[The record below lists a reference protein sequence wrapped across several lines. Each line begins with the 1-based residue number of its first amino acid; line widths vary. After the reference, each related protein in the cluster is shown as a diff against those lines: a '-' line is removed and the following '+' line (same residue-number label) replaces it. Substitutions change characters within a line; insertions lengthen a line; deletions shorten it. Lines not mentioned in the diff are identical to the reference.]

1 MAYVGNIP
9 VVGPLL
15 TTTGSA
21 LNSVASTAAWL
32 TGATLTVTA
41 KGMDVVVDGVA
52 NMTGQEGSALH
63 KTAQVGVSLLDVGAS
78 MTKMYDLAVGNTA
91 TDIATVT
98 ASPTIPQTVS
108 QIING
113 AGPGVDEHSQALV
126 ATLAN
131 YSQFVVPQNGMTQ
144 DEFVSAVFSGAHV
157 VVADEGLQFARWA
170 SDENLQWQPRQ
181 SSHYQEARHSGTDMM
196 SVVADKVKD
205 KFSPLSETPQLGI
218 DLPRGL
224 GHLLVGRMP
233 ESEGGHTFFQLE
245 AHGCSARDFLPH
257 MADFLL
263 HKSSGDAQVGPQG
276 LIHATEKQ
284 GTHFVVNPGD
294 PTRL

>member
-108 QIING
+108 QIIN
-113 AGPGVDEHSQALV
+113 
-126 ATLAN
+126 ATRFGLLDGGFMR
-131 YSQFVVPQNGMTQ
+131 SSLT
-144 DEFVSAVFSGAHV
+144 EF
-157 VVADEGLQFARWA
+157 
-170 SDENLQWQPRQ
+170 
-181 SSHYQEARHSGTDMM
+181 
-196 SVVADKVKD
+196 
-205 KFSPLSETPQLGI
+205 
-218 DLPRGL
+218 
-224 GHLLVGRMP
+224 
-233 ESEGGHTFFQLE
+233 FFKYFFKN
-245 AHGCSARDFLPH
+245 C
-257 MADFLL
+257 
-263 HKSSGDAQVGPQG
+263 
-276 LIHATEKQ
+276 
-284 GTHFVVNPGD
+284 
-294 PTRL
+294 